1 METIVGNINI
11 TNSNEYNDDINSFE
25 IMTFETFVSRNK
37 DEEETFGLLVNF
49 ERNTNGKNGILISY
63 NLMCAILVMIS
74 LVNFLIDPKDSNR
87 AAVLVALIL
96 VLATIFNSSQVSSIR
111 INKYLILFVQDLTGT
126 LFSLRKQAEAQGFNA
141 LTTYILVCIVFIA
154 IAMLYYG
161 LIIFK
166 LQRFNKIEDEK
177 RNSKE
182 NSAKVSNTILKW
194 DRVMLVLYCIGFS
207 FYNVAYFMNYY
218 SK

>member
-11 TNSNEYNDDINSFE
+11 TNSNEHNDDINSFE

-87 AAVLVALIL
+87 AAILIALIL
-96 VLATIFNSSQVSSIR
+96 VLATIFNSAQV
-111 INKYLILFVQDLTGT
+111 FE
-126 LFSLRKQAEAQGFNA
+126 F
-141 LTTYILVCIVFIA
+141 
-154 IAMLYYG
+154 
-161 LIIFK
+161 
-166 LQRFNKIEDEK
+166 
-177 RNSKE
+177 
-182 NSAKVSNTILKW
+182 
-194 DRVMLVLYCIGFS
+194 
-207 FYNVAYFMNYY
+207 
-218 SK
+218 

>member
-37 DEEETFGLLVNF
+37 DGEETFGLFVNF
-49 ERNTNGKNGILISY
+49 ERNNNGKNGILISY

-96 VLATIFNSSQVSSIR
+96 VLATIFNSSQVNIR
-111 INKYLILFVQDLTGT
+111 INQYLILHL
-126 LFSLRKQAEAQGFNA
+126 
-141 LTTYILVCIVFIA
+141 
-154 IAMLYYG
+154 
-161 LIIFK
+161 
-166 LQRFNKIEDEK
+166 
-177 RNSKE
+177 
-182 NSAKVSNTILKW
+182 
-194 DRVMLVLYCIGFS
+194 
-207 FYNVAYFMNYY
+207 
-218 SK
+218 

>member
-37 DEEETFGLLVNF
+37 DGEETFGLLVNF

-96 VLATIFNSSQVSSIR
+96 VLATIFNSSQVNIR
-111 INKYLILFVQDLTGT
+111 INQYLILFVQDLMGT
-126 LFSLRKQAEAQGFNA
+126 LFSLCKQAEAQGFNA

-177 RNSKE
+177 KNSKE

-207 FYNVAYFMNYY
+207 FYNVTYFMNYY